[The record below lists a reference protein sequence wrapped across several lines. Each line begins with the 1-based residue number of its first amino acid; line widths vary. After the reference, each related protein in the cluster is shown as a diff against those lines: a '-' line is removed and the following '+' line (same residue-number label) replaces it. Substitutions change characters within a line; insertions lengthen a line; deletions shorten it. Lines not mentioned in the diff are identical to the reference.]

1 MKEYFLWLAKFIT
14 VVIVILIAIPML
26 IGGLIATTHELS
38 SVAEKGKESGV
49 AIVEVKGMIQD
60 DEEIL
65 RKLHEQIEDEHVTGI
80 VLDVDSPG
88 GAVGPSQAIYDAVR
102 RLKEI
107 KPIVVSMGTVAAS
120 GGLYV
125 SLGASKVLCQPGTMT
140 GSIGVILQ
148 IPNVSSITDK
158 VGFEMLTVK
167 SGALKDVGNAF
178 RPVSQADKTFLQS
191 TVEVAHDAFI
201 QAVAEGRG
209 LEVEKVK
216 TFADGRVIL
225 GSQAVEYG
233 LADGYGDL
241 YDAAREVYALA
252 GKPLKDDEQPNIFFK
267 EDKYEELKELF
278 GAITSLP
285 QMFQRSTKLMYV
297 MQ

>member
-1 MKEYFLWLAKFIT
+1 MKEYFIWLAKFLT
-14 VVIVILIAIPML
+14 VVVVILIAIPML
-26 IGGLIATTHELS
+26 IGGLIASTQQLS
-38 SVAEKGKESGV
+38 SVAESAKKTGV

-65 RKLHEQIEDEHVTGI
+65 RELHKHVEDDKITGI
-80 VLDVDSPG
+80 ILDVDSPG

-102 RLKEI
+102 RLKEK
-107 KPIVVSMGTVAAS
+107 KPIVAAMGTVAAS

-148 IPNVSSITDK
+148 IPNVSAITSK

-167 SGALKDVGNAF
+167 SGDLKDVGNAF
-178 RPVSQADKTFLQS
+178 RPVSKKDTDFLQS
-191 TVEVAHDAFI
+191 TVQVAHDAFI
-201 QAVAEGRG
+201 TAVSEGRG
-209 LEVEKVK
+209 LELEKVK

-233 LADGYGDL
+233 LVDGYGDIF
-241 YDAAREVYALA
+241 DAAREVYALA
-252 GKPLKDDEQPNIFFK
+252 GKPLGDDEVPNILFE
-267 EDKYEELKELF
+267 EDKYEELKELL
-278 GAITSLP
+278 GAVTSLP
-285 QMFQRSTKLMYV
+285 KMFQKNTELMYV